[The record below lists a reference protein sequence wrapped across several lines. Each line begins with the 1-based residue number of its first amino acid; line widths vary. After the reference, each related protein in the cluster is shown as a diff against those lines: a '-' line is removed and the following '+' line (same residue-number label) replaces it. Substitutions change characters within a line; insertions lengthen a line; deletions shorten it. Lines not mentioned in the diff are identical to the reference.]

1 MSMHAARDA
10 RVLEAHVT
18 VSERVPEMPGRV
30 PRYAVRGAAA
40 IGARFWQVLG
50 MADEIAYRGAH
61 GGGQDRVAEGRLQ
74 DTGG

>member
-30 PRYAVRGAAA
+30 PRYAARGAAA

-50 MADEIAYRGAH
+50 IGRRDCLSRGARW
-61 GGGQDRVAEGRLQ
+61 GAESCW
-74 DTGG
+74 